1 MTPARHTKSF
11 PFSVIIISV
20 FLACYH
26 VAKKYIIF
34 LSFCGGAR
42 PKMLNMPKSAFVNN
56 VVYSTTLGNLVAVLI
71 THDDYSTKCHFI
83 AFQ

>member
-1 MTPARHTKSF
+1 M
-11 PFSVIIISV
+11 
-20 FLACYH
+20 LQ
-26 VAKKYIIF
+26 KKLHNF
-34 LSFCGGAR
+34 FVLLWAAR